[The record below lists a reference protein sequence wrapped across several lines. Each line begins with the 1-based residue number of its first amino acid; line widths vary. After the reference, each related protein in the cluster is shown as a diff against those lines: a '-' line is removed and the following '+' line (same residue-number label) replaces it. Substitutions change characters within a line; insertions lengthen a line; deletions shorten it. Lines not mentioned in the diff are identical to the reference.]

1 MARAVGPASSL
12 NDLYVWLMSRSWN
25 MHKDS
30 EPAAVELAAEVEAL
44 LLERSDGRLGDADV
58 GRRIINLLNNVV
70 VSHAIEATSQDLRVF
85 AWLTRVRFHFTK
97 AVALLQP
104 ERNPGQAFAVPQ
116 HIKPEQSKVLYA

>member
-1 MARAVGPASSL
+1 MIIESELREEMARAVGPASSL

-70 VSHAIEATSQDLRVF
+70 VSHAIEATSQDVEGARDERRL
-85 AWLTRVRFHFTK
+85 
-97 AVALLQP
+97 AL
-104 ERNPGQAFAVPQ
+104 
-116 HIKPEQSKVLYA
+116 